1 MQDFGT
7 RLKALRRQA
16 DITQSELADVLG
28 VVASAVGKYERQP
41 NAYPS
46 VEVLIKIA
54 DFFHTS
60 TDYLLRGT
68 GVGPAISN
76 HIGGD
81 MTNSTVA
88 QAHHGGVYL
97 NNAPV
102 TPEGA
107 ELLRVYN
114 SLSGRDRLK
123 LLNFALTLEDDS
135 K

>member
-1 MQDFGT
+1 MKDFGA
-7 RLKALRRQA
+7 RLKALRRRA
-16 DITQSELADVLG
+16 DITQGELAEVLG
-28 VVASAVGKYERQP
+28 VVPSAVGKYERLP

-46 VEVLIKIA
+46 VEVLVKMA

-60 TDYLLRGT
+60 VDYLLRGT
-68 GVGPAISN
+68 GFGSLVAN
-76 HIGGD
+76 HINGD

-88 QAHHGGVYL
+88 QAHLGDVYL
-97 NNAPV
+97 NSNPI

-107 ELLRVYN
+107 ELLQVYN

-123 LLNFALTLEDDS
+123 LLNFALSLEGEP

>member
-1 MQDFGT
+1 MKDFGA

-28 VVASAVGKYERQP
+28 VVASAVGKYERMP
-41 NAYPS
+41 NTYPS
-46 VEVLIKIA
+46 IEVLIKIA

-60 TDYLLRGT
+60 TDYLLRGID
-68 GVGPAISN
+68 VGSAITN
-76 HIGGD
+76 HVGGD
-81 MTNSTVA
+81 MMNSTVA
-88 QAHHGGVYL
+88 QAHLGDVYL
-97 NNAPV
+97 NNKPV

-107 ELLRVYN
+107 ELLQVYN

-123 LLNFALTLEDDS
+123 LLNFALALEEGE